1 MEIKLR
7 NNAMKRTLFF
17 TAFLAI
23 AIVCTGIAFSDSM
36 DELIDQFGKEF
47 EAKKPAPYSTENVD
61 YKLDQVAL
69 GALYTTKTLGLIY
82 KQNQTLLNKYDQL
95 IMKYD
100 KIIQQNEKII
110 MLLSIIAKKG
120 DVKE

>member
-1 MEIKLR
+1 MENKLR
-7 NNAMKRTLFF
+7 QNAMKRTFF
-17 TAFLAI
+17 FIVFLAV
-23 AIVCTGIAFSDSM
+23 AIVCTGIAFSESI
-36 DELIDQFGKEF
+36 DEFIDRFGKEF

-82 KQNQTLLNKYDQL
+82 KQNETLMDKYDQL

-100 KIIQQNEKII
+100 KIIQQNEQII
-110 MLLSIIAKKG
+110 NLLSIIAKKEE
-120 DVKE
+120 VKE